1 MKFRNCDCGNY
12 GFSTTK
18 TVFIDTIVSIEDEKL
33 IDNKCYDSEANLQP
47 DEKYGNLTCLK
58 CNKTYTLNDLII
70 EE

>member
-18 TVFIDTIVSIEDEKL
+18 IVFIDTIVSIEDGEL
-33 IDNKCYDSEANLQP
+33 IDNKCYDSDAENQP
-47 DEKYGNLTCLK
+47 DDKYGNLTCLK
-58 CNKTYTLNDLII
+58 CDKTYKLDDLKI